1 MSSYTGD
8 EKTFSGSSSS
18 RTRQQTQDSQPQDV
32 LQRPVSPLEH
42 GLMEEEGQGHR
53 EYGGVEDEDSD
64 IEDDSEGDEEFDFEP
79 YATST
84 LFPPFYNRPPT
95 PLPPSPSLTS
105 LLRPT
110 FSTTTISHPTTPDSS
125 DVDTNLD
132 VDVDADAEADAH
144 VSGSSSVNLASITK
158 SARHAAPVPRAS
170 PKIPTYEYYGFAM
183 YLASCASFLLYL
195 VWAYVPAPVLH
206 QMGIHY
212 YPNRWWALAVPC
224 WLSVL
229 VVYIYFALASYNTTR
244 LTLPLGS
251 YENLVDETGHI
262 ATIDQQTQQIAS
274 KGAASG
280 AVHRF
285 DPGEQVDWQ
294 TYWSISTDG
303 VLDVPI
309 GGVCEIL
316 YGNED

>member
-1 MSSYTGD
+1 QHTA
-8 EKTFSGSSSS
+8 
-18 RTRQQTQDSQPQDV
+18 RR
-32 LQRPVSPLEH
+32 
-42 GLMEEEGQGHR
+42 
-53 EYGGVEDEDSD
+53 
-64 IEDDSEGDEEFDFEP
+64 
-79 YATST
+79 

-110 FSTTTISHPTTPDSS
+110 FSATTSRPTTPDSS
-125 DVDTNLD
+125 DVEVQL
-132 VDVDADAEADAH
+132 
-144 VSGSSSVNLASITK
+144 TK
-158 SARHAAPVPRAS
+158 SARRAAPVPRAV

-183 YLASCASFLLYL
+183 YLASCAAFLLYL

-244 LTLPLGS
+244 LTLPLPS
-251 YENLVDETGHI
+251 YENLVDETGHVAVVDHGTHAI
-262 ATIDQQTQQIAS
+262 AAHHTPDPLRFAPCHHVEWPS
-274 KGAASG
+274 YW
-280 AVHRF
+280 AV
-285 DPGEQVDWQ
+285 
-294 TYWSISTDG
+294 STDA

-309 GGVCEIL
+309 GGVCEVL
-316 YGNED
+316 YGRGD

>member
-1 MSSYTGD
+1 MALNVHLMSSSHSRQYRGPASPPWEQRSNEDD
-8 EKTFSGSSSS
+8 E
-18 RTRQQTQDSQPQDV
+18 D
-32 LQRPVSPLEH
+32 
-42 GLMEEEGQGHR
+42 
-53 EYGGVEDEDSD
+53 VEDEGEDENRDSD
-64 IEDDSEGDEEFDFEP
+64 GEDEDELLFERRT
-79 YATST
+79 TST

-105 LLRPT
+105 LLRPS
-110 FSTTTISHPTTPDSS
+110 FSTTTSRPTTPDSS
-125 DVDTNLD
+125 DVDAGLD
-132 VDVDADAEADAH
+132 VDAA
-144 VSGSSSVNLASITK
+144 NLASITK

-183 YLASCASFLLYL
+183 YLISCAAFLLYL

-244 LTLPLGS
+244 LTLPLAS
-251 YENLVDETGHI
+251 YENLVDEAGHVAAIDRQTLHI
-262 ATIDQQTQQIAS
+262 ATQS
-274 KGAASG
+274 AAPDS
-280 AVHRF
+280 ALRF
-285 DPGEQVDWQ
+285 HPCDRVDWES
-294 TYWSISTDG
+294 YWSISTDA

-309 GGVCEIL
+309 GGVCELL
-316 YGNED
+316 YGSGD